1 MDPECR
7 KISKEI
13 LPAVRASI
21 AQTMFSEHNYCQRE
35 IGDKLGVVQVS
46 VSKYINKKYS
56 KEIGEIVGYIESNR
70 LNRKI
75 VQSIISGE
83 PKEEIVS
90 EIDKL
95 CSEIIGSSYYKE
107 L

>member
-1 MDPECR
+1 MYPECR

-56 KEIGEIVGYIESNR
+56 KEIGEIVGYIESNK
-70 LNRKI
+70 LNRNI
-75 VQSIISGE
+75 VKSIISGE
-83 PKEEIVS
+83 PKDEIIS
-90 EIDKL
+90 EIDNL
-95 CSEIIGSSYYKE
+95 CSEIAGSSYYKKI
-107 L
+107 